1 MRFIVGSKMRLLKRF
16 IACGTLQ
23 YDISFEAFILHFE
36 KLLNTQKC
44 EMKKSFSIII
54 CAIIPPKIDINIEK
68 SWKYMTVY
76 LKCI

>member
-1 MRFIVGSKMRLLKRF
+1 MSFTVGSKMRFLKSF

-36 KLLNTQKC
+36 KLLNYQKC
-44 EMKKSFSIII
+44 EMKKSFSIIM
-54 CAIIPPKIDINIEK
+54 CAIIIPKIDINIVK